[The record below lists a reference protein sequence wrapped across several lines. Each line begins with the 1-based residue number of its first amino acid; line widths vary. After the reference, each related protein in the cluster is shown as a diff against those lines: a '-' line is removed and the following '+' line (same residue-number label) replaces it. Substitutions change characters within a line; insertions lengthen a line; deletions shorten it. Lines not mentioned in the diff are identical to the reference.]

1 MATLTLWSRSAR
13 PGSDLPWTIERTY
26 ASHYIA
32 SMGVP
37 IDGSTVTLEG
47 RLWIALPAGSE
58 PSDSDQ
64 VSPEEQARAAAI
76 DAAIR
81 TAAALQEEGYCS
93 QGGSDD
99 DAY

>member
-1 MATLTLWSRSAR
+1 MAHLTLWSRSAR

-58 PSDSDQ
+58 PS
-64 VSPEEQARAAAI
+64 SPCASCGAPAEAHSVEGEPLCEPCARE
-76 DAAIR
+76 DAEAY
-81 TAAALQEEGYCS
+81 TAHYSA
-93 QGGSDD
+93 
-99 DAY
+99 

>member
-1 MATLTLWSRSAR
+1 MATLTLWSRSAH

-47 RLWIALPAGSE
+47 RLWIALPVGSE
-58 PSDSDQ
+58 PS
-64 VSPEEQARAAAI
+64 SPRAECA
-76 DAAIR
+76 
-81 TAAALQEEGYCS
+81 
-93 QGGSDD
+93 
-99 DAY
+99 